1 MSSLEQALAL
11 IAAGH
16 AQSISVAV
24 HDSHSGERVELRA
37 RESMHSAST
46 MKLAVLLAAYRLR
59 VELDRPVRVDN
70 CFTSIA
76 DGSPFAVDPKEDD
89 DPWPYMQLGREVP
102 LRVLLERMIVRSS
115 NLATNLVMQTV
126 SAAQV
131 QHVCRDLG
139 ATDIRVLRGVEDP
152 KAHERGLDNTA
163 TARDLA
169 LLLAAMPP
177 EGIEVL
183 SRQQLDGGI
192 SSGLPRGTRVAHKG
206 GDIARHH
213 HDAALVFPEGRKP
226 YGLVVMT
233 RGFEAKEEAAALVRE
248 VSRTVWRSVGQ
259 PS

>member
-1 MSSLEQALAL
+1 MHNKPPMLAFSEGGAKVTGPPTAVAATFSGTVNQPIEMS
-11 IAAGH
+11 I
-16 AQSISVAV
+16 
-24 HDSHSGERVELRA
+24 
-37 RESMHSAST
+37 
-46 MKLAVLLAAYRLR
+46 
-59 VELDRPVRVDN
+59 
-70 CFTSIA
+70 
-76 DGSPFAVDPKEDD
+76 
-89 DPWPYMQLGREVP
+89 W
-102 LRVLLERMIVRSS
+102 
-115 NLATNLVMQTV
+115 
-126 SAAQV
+126 
-131 QHVCRDLG
+131 
-139 ATDIRVLRGVEDP
+139 VEDP

-233 RGFEAKEEAAALVRE
+233 RGFEAKEAAALVRE
-248 VSRTVWRSVGQ
+248 VSRTVWRSVGR